1 MTASGGHSHGVLLNV
16 PGCCWLSSPSPQCR
30 NRSPGMCAVM
40 TATRSSTFAAAA
52 WTPTAMYAPGATC
65 SSSTLNASS
74 VNLRSGEISGFP
86 NVRSN
91 ARGAEPRPD
100 RRGFKSR
107 PSRGFPVEASRRG
120 PAAAGAGRARI
131 TARAAGTAP
140 TADPWTTA
148 EAIATVSGTCRAARS
163 GETARGLGLPRTVG
177 FLLCLNRRRSFH
189 VFSTQCRTVSKQ
201 RALS

>member
-1 MTASGGHSHGVLLNV
+1 
-16 PGCCWLSSPSPQCR
+16 
-30 NRSPGMCAVM
+30 MCAVM

-120 PAAAGAGRARI
+120 RGGRR
-131 TARAAGTAP
+131 TRADYRASRGHR
-140 TADPWTTA
+140 ADGGPLDH
-148 EAIATVSGTCRAARS
+148 CRGHRD
-163 GETARGLGLPRTVG
+163 G
-177 FLLCLNRRRSFH
+177 
-189 VFSTQCRTVSKQ
+189 
-201 RALS
+201 